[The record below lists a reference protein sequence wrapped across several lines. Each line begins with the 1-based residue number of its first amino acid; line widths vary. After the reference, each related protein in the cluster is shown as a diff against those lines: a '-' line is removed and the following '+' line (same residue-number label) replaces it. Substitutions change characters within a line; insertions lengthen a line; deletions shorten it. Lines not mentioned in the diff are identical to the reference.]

1 MIASRTRKLAAHAIL
16 VAAVILTFVPLF
28 WMLGTSLKPPEQ
40 AFENP
45 LNPLTIS
52 PTLENYQAVFR
63 TTDVGRQLFNS
74 VVFAGGVT
82 LGQLAISV
90 PAAYAFSQWEFRG
103 SRVLFAAFLLTMPVP
118 FMVFYVP
125 NYVLLA
131 RLDLLNT
138 HLGMILPQVASAY
151 GVFLLRQHFK
161 SFPKSILDAA
171 RVDGASEWTVV
182 WRIVLPASRAA
193 VFALGV
199 FVFVNTWNEYVWPLL
214 VARDPEMYVLTVG
227 VSQFASEEGGTR
239 WGTIMAAATLAS
251 APTLA
256 AYLFVRRQV
265 ISVILEGAVKG

>member
-1 MIASRTRKLAAHAIL
+1 MIASRARKLAAHAIL

-90 PAAYAFSQWEFRG
+90 PAAYAFSQWKFRG

-131 RLDLLNT
+131 RLDLLNM

-239 WGTIMAAATLAS
+239 WGTIMAATLAS